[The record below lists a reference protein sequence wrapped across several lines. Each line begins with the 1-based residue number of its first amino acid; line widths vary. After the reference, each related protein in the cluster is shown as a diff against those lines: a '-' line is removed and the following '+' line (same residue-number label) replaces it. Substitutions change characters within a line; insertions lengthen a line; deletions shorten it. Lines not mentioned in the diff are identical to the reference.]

1 MGEEVVIMST
11 GSNKN
16 HNFSPIFN
24 FPGLAGEKK
33 SFNFILCKK
42 TDPVQSFSPLRGPML
57 KKYRI
62 TKEKIEETAEESAPI
77 LVYIQPDE
85 TEKKFLTDTL
95 KIDEHTLNSSLDPD
109 ELSRLEFEPE
119 HIAIIYKRPQN
130 YTDKEQ
136 LLFKVASAGM
146 FLFSDKLVI
155 VLSEDIQLFDAKTFA
170 RVSSLQTIGL
180 KLISRSIQHYLEH
193 LRIINLISDE
203 LEKKINQSMENKY
216 LINLFSLE
224 KSLVYYLNALNANSV
239 LIEKLKNNSVK
250 IGFNQEQ
257 VEFLD
262 DMTIENN
269 QCSRQAEIYSNII
282 ASLMDARASIVG
294 NNLNILMKTLNIITI
309 GIMVPTFIVSAFS
322 MNVDFPLKG
331 NPHAFWV
338 ILLLALSS
346 VFGFYFIWKRK
357 RWY

>member
-1 MGEEVVIMST
+1 MSEKRT
-11 GSNKN
+11 FYHWLKDKKALTLYNIKN
-16 HNFSPIFN
+16 DS
-24 FPGLAGEKK
+24 
-33 SFNFILCKK
+33 
-42 TDPVQSFSPLRGPML
+42 QSVFFLLRGPML
-57 KKYRI
+57 KKYCI
-62 TKEKIEETAEESAPI
+62 VKEKIEETTEESAPI
-77 LVYIQPDE
+77 LVYVQPDE
-85 TEKKFLTDTL
+85 LEKKYLTEHL
-95 KIDEHTLNSSLDPD
+95 NIDEHTLNSSLDPD

-119 HIAIIYKRPQN
+119 HIAIIYKRPRN

-136 LLFKVASAGM
+136 LLFKVASAGI
-146 FLFSDKLVI
+146 FIFGDKLVLI
-155 VLSEDIQLFDAKTFA
+155 LSEDIQAFDAKTFA
-170 RVSSLQTIGL
+170 RVNSFQMIAL
-180 KLISRSIQHYLEH
+180 KLISRSILHYLEH
-193 LRIINLISDE
+193 LRIINMISDE

-239 LIEKLKNNSVK
+239 LIEKLKNSASK

-257 VEFLD
+257 MEFLD

-322 MNVDFPLKG
+322 MNVEFPLKSH
-331 NPHAFWV
+331 PYAFWF
-338 ILLLALSS
+338 IITLALSS
-346 VFGFYFIWKRK
+346 VFLFYFLWKRK
-357 RWY
+357 KWY